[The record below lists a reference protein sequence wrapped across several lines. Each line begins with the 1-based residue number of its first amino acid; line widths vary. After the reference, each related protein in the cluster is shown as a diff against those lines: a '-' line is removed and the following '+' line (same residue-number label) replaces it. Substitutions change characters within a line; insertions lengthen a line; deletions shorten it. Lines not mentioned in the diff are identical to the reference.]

1 MSAFGDGKDSRAD
14 TIKERLNE
22 LIEEL
27 EQLRK
32 ADEACDYAL
41 HYIYETESSLPSDIH
56 MSHHAGMEMEE
67 VKSDLQE
74 RIDELEYKIGE
85 I

>member
-1 MSAFGDGKDSRAD
+1 MSIETRLQEIAD
-14 TIKERLNE
+14 
-22 LIEEL
+22 EL

-32 ADEACDYAL
+32 ANDACDYAL
-41 HYIYETESSLPSDIH
+41 HHIYNVESCLPNGIC

-67 VKSDLQE
+67 VQCAIQE
-74 RIDELEYKIGE
+74 RITELEYKIGD